1 MKRQSTESLENLRA
15 VGKRYNE
22 LCDLIDQTKNDSIIE
37 NKSTK
42 IFNACVRSGTMNTET
57 YAGRIIARL

>member
-22 LCDLIDQTKNDSIIE
+22 LCDLIDQAKND
-37 NKSTK
+37 KK
-42 IFNACVRSGTMNTET
+42 
-57 YAGRIIARL
+57 LQKDK